1 MANHHDHSTDE
12 HIHESSDI
20 EVKPVAK
27 FMAILFIGVGIVMV
41 LMWGI
46 MELLEM
52 RAAKADVARSPVY
65 DTVRVMKEPR
75 LQTHAY
81 DDLKAFRSH
90 EDSLVNGYGWV
101 DKASNKAHVP
111 IEVAIEQLA
120 AKGLPSVPVD
130 SAAAKK
136 HAATYEPGESNGGR

>member
-1 MANHHDHSTDE
+1 MADHHNHSTEE

-20 EVKPVAK
+20 EIKPVAK
-27 FMAILFIGVGIVMV
+27 FMAILFVGVAIVMV

-65 DTVRVMKEPR
+65 DTARVMKEPR

-81 DDLKAFRSH
+81 NDLKAFRAH
-90 EDSLVNGYGWV
+90 EDSLVNSYSWV
-101 DKASNKAHVP
+101 DKGTNKVRVP
-111 IEVAIEQLA
+111 IDVAIEQIA
-120 AKGLPSVPVD
+120 AKGLPSAPAD
-130 SAAAKK
+130 SAAAK
-136 HAATYEPGESNGGR
+136 HSAGYQPGESNGGR

>member
-1 MANHHDHSTDE
+1 MANHHHHSTEE

-27 FMAILFIGVGIVMV
+27 FMAILFVGVAIVMV

-65 DTVRVMKEPR
+65 DTARVMKEPR
-75 LQTHAY
+75 LQTRAY
-81 DDLKAFRSH
+81 DDLKAFQAH
-90 EDSLVNGYGWV
+90 EDSLVNNYSWI
-101 DKASNKAHVP
+101 DKGTNKVRVP
-111 IEVAIEQLA
+111 INVAIEQMA
-120 AKGLPSVPVD
+120 AKGLPSTQAD
-130 SAAAKK
+130 STAK
-136 HAATYEPGESNGGR
+136 HASGYEPGESNGGR